1 MIKKGDNIIVITG
14 SNKGAKGKVE
24 KVFPKTSQV
33 IVEGVNV
40 KKVHKK
46 AKTRDGVGAII
57 EVAKPFH
64 ISNVR
69 LAK

>member
-1 MIKKGDNIIVITG
+1 MIKKGDNVIVMTG
-14 SNKGAKGKVE
+14 SSKGMKGKVE

-40 KKVHKK
+40 KKIHKK
-46 AKTRDGVGAII
+46 AKTQDGVGAII

-69 LAK
+69 IAK

>member
-1 MIKKGDNIIVITG
+1 MIKKGDSIIVIAG
-14 SNKGAKGKVE
+14 SDKGAKGKVE
-24 KVFPKTSQV
+24 KVLPKTSQV
-33 IVEGVNV
+33 VVAGVNV
-40 KKVHKK
+40 KKIHKK
-46 AKTRDGVGAII
+46 AKTQDGVGAII